1 MEKYIQRI
9 PTQEEALL
17 MYLADRIIDTR
28 GHIMRIKN
36 GLKRL
41 NEDLH
46 SAQSREAR
54 MEFAHLMDLEAAQLE
69 NYEFRLDFLQ
79 TMLENA
85 QNDLV

>member
-1 MEKYIQRI
+1 
-9 PTQEEALL
+9 

-41 NEDLH
+41 NEDLY
-46 SAQSREAR
+46 SAQSRESR

-69 NYEFRLDFLQ
+69 NYE
-79 TMLENA
+79 
-85 QNDLV
+85 